1 MSFLSAARIGIDT
14 EGIMSKK
21 RASLN
26 FTPAPI
32 PSPTPIHEA
41 TFPAVSSSKPASDNK
56 LDPKMSATT
65 IPPPINKARRI
76 GRNCSCC
83 KVLGILSNSPTLCK
97 SLKRCDN

>member
-41 TFPAVSSSKPASDNK
+41 TGVTAVAVKFW
-56 LDPKMSATT
+56 
-65 IPPPINKARRI
+65 
-76 GRNCSCC
+76 
-83 KVLGILSNSPTLCK
+83 VFYQILQRYVNL
-97 SLKRCDN
+97 